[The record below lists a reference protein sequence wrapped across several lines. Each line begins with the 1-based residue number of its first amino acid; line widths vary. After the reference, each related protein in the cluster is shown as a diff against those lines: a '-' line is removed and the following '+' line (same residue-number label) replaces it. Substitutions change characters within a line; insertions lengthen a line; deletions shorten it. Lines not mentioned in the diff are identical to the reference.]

1 MSEKKIKARFNIID
15 VLILLL
21 LVAVLW
27 VFANYANAGTADNSG
42 ATVQY
47 TVEIKGIREENMG
60 AFAEGDEITGDKG
73 GGVIGKIVSVGEYE
87 KETSLTENVRQG
99 EFVKSEIPNRYTVRL
114 TIESPCTKNADG
126 ITVDDTDI
134 KVGKSIN
141 IKTDKYVSKSTILEV
156 KEG

>member
-15 VLILLL
+15 VLIIVVLA
-21 LVAVLW
+21 AVLW
-27 VFANYANAGTADNSG
+27 VFANYASVTPVEENKV
-42 ATVQY
+42 TVQY
-47 TVEIKGIREENMG
+47 TVEIKGIREENVG

-87 KETSLTENVRQG
+87 NETTITENVRTG
-99 EFVKSEIPNRYTVRL
+99 EFAIADIPNRYTVRL
-114 TIESPCTKNADG
+114 VIESPCVKNADG

>member
-15 VLILLL
+15 ILIILV

-27 VFANYANAGTADNSG
+27 VFANYANIKPAENNG

-47 TVEIKGIREENMG
+47 TVEIKSIREENVG
-60 AFAEGDEITGDKG
+60 AFAEGDAITGDKG

-87 KETSLTENVRQG
+87 KETSLEENVRTG
-99 EFVKSEIPNRYTVRL
+99 EFVISEIPNRYTVRL
-114 TIESPCTKNADG
+114 TIESPCIKNADG

>member
-15 VLILLL
+15 VLII
-21 LVAVLW
+21 LVLAAVLW
-27 VFANYANAGTADNSG
+27 VFANYASVEPAQNNAAM
-42 ATVQY
+42 VQY
-47 TVEIKGIREENMG
+47 TVEIKGIREENVG

-87 KETSLTENVRQG
+87 NETAITENIRTG
-99 EFVKSEIPNRYTVRL
+99 EFNVSEIPNRYTVRL
-114 TIESPCTKNADG
+114 VIESPCVKNADG
-126 ITVDDTDI
+126 ITVDNTDI

>member
-1 MSEKKIKARFNIID
+1 MSEKKMKPKFNIID
-15 VLILLL
+15 VLII
-21 LVAVLW
+21 LVLAAVLW
-27 VFANYANAGTADNSG
+27 VFANYAGAKPAVSSV
-42 ATVQY
+42 ATVHY
-47 TVEIKGIREENMG
+47 TVEIKDIREENVG

-87 KETSLTENVRQG
+87 KETSITENVRTG
-99 EFVKSEIPNRYTVRL
+99 KFVVSEIPNRYTVTL
-114 TIESPCTKNADG
+114 VIESPCVKNADG
-126 ITVDDTDI
+126 ITVDDMDI

>member
-15 VLILLL
+15 VLII
-21 LVAVLW
+21 LVLAAVLW
-27 VFANYANAGTADNSG
+27 VFANYASVKPVVSSD

-47 TVEIKGIREENMG
+47 TVEIKGIREENVG
-60 AFAEGDEITGDKG
+60 AFAEGDQITGDKG
-73 GGVIGKIVSVGEYE
+73 GGIIGKIISVGEYE
-87 KETSLTENVRQG
+87 NETAITENVRTG
-99 EFVKSEIPNRYTVRL
+99 EFATAEIPNRYTVRL
-114 TIESPCTKNADG
+114 TIESPCIKNADG

>member
-15 VLILLL
+15 VLIILV

-27 VFANYANAGTADNSG
+27 VFANYASVKPVVNNS

-47 TVEIKGIREENMG
+47 TVEIKGIREENLD
-60 AFAEGDEITGDKG
+60 AFAAGDEITSDKG
-73 GGVIGKIVSVGEYE
+73 GGVIGKIISVGEY
-87 KETSLTENVRQG
+87 KNETAITENVRTG
-99 EFVKSEIPNRYTVRL
+99 EFIVSDIPNRYTVKL
-114 TIESPCTKNADG
+114 TIESPCIKNADG
-126 ITVDDTDI
+126 VTVDGLDI